1 MLELSL
7 VVKCYSSKSRADY
20 WRMSEMKLVRDER
33 DGLMYRLNCGCTGRS
48 SRDRHGFSQHHKRW
62 QVTVHLQLDHSCPQT
77 RSTVSWSSFGV
88 VSGFLTS
95 FRPIHTH
102 NSNLCQ
108 TSAYK
113 ITRVRPYAPWI
124 PPARAHRQPKM
135 KCIIWLRSIHCS
147 SHDSTPTKHSNHAIP
162 DITLILLMPLPFSIL
177 ECTKAVPFKVLTSTY
192 LPLLPPN
199 LSATK
204 TWFNQSHLHR
214 FGMLNYSAR
223 SKFTNTLIFS

>member
-124 PPARAHRQPKM
+124 PPHAHIVNRRWNVSYDCDQSTAHHTIARPRNTQTT
-135 KCIIWLRSIHCS
+135 RS
-147 SHDSTPTKHSNHAIP
+147 
-162 DITLILLMPLPFSIL
+162 
-177 ECTKAVPFKVLTSTY
+177 LTSLWSFSCLFLSRYLNVPKRSLSKSWHLHTYHSYRRTY
-192 LPLLPPN
+192 LQPRPD
-199 LSATK
+199 SIKVT
-204 TWFNQSHLHR
+204 
-214 FGMLNYSAR
+214 
-223 SKFTNTLIFS
+223 FTVLGC